1 MARPRS
7 QIPILEETPI
17 QNSVIA
23 LLKTL
28 IAETGELIRSEAE
41 VIKLEMQE
49 STRAMIV
56 GGIQAAIYGGVA
68 LLGVLSL
75 LTFLILALGD
85 WIEGDNIDVTGF
97 WLSAL
102 IVGLVLLIGGG
113 LMANKSVQRIGR
125 EIGLTKTQ
133 IEIEKD
139 KRLLREELHKIKE
152 AVKP

>member
-1 MARPRS
+1 MARPRHD
-7 QIPILEETPI
+7 IPVLETPAPS
-17 QNSVIA
+17 SVID
-23 LLKTL
+23 LLKIL
-28 IAETGELIRSEAE
+28 VAETGELIRSEAE

-102 IVGLVLLIGGG
+102 IVGLVLVVVGS
-113 LMANKSVQRIGR
+113 LMASKSVKRIGR
-125 EIGLTKTQ
+125 EIGLTKTH
-133 IEIEKD
+133 IELEKD